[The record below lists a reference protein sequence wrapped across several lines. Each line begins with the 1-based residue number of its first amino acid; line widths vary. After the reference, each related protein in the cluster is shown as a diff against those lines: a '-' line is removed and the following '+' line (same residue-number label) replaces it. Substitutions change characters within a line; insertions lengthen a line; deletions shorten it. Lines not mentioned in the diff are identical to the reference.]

1 MWLSD
6 GSSGKP
12 KKIKS
17 KKVIIM
23 KLFAGK
29 RKVIIRRCDT
39 YDKENIRNIIKQ
51 GIDELG
57 VRPEGKILI
66 KPNIVTANKEYIHH
80 SFTEPTMLEAMV
92 DTLRQ
97 DYQQERITI
106 GESGGIGIPTR
117 MFFAE
122 SGIRQ
127 MSKTIDVPLV
137 DFNEEQMQVVALE
150 KAKLHKTME
159 VAKSLVE
166 AEFKIWMPKL
176 KFHIVT
182 EITNTLKLNI
192 GILNHK
198 ERFLYHD
205 DRLHQKIVDMLEIG
219 YPDVIISDAVTIGRG
234 FESSPYPVH
243 LGAILI
249 SNEPLACDMV
259 AAKIL
264 GYEPTSVGHLVEA
277 RERGYGTLDFND
289 ITVTGDITIEELAD
303 RIKDV
308 DSPFQDL
315 QTLDTPLT
323 FYEGINKDSGNICYG
338 GCICSIKGLLGTAE
352 KKYPG
357 TLKNAKKAAI
367 VMGYYE
373 GDVIHP
379 DDIVVLIGECAGVSG
394 RLEAKKII
402 RMKGCPVKVKDLMIF
417 LLFRIGVQSPAFDFR
432 NLFLL
437 IYYSIIS
444 GWMKLTI
451 PLRKKARLET
461 K

>member
-1 MWLSD
+1 
-6 GSSGKP
+6 
-12 KKIKS
+12 
-17 KKVIIM
+17 M
-23 KLFAGK
+23 KLFSGE
-29 RKVIIRRCDT
+29 RKVIIRKCET
-39 YDKENIRNIIKQ
+39 YDHETIQNIIKQ
-51 GIDELG
+51 GMEELG
-57 VRPEGKILI
+57 QKPEGNILI

-80 SFTEPTMLEAMV
+80 SYTEPTMLGAMV
-92 DTLRQ
+92 DCLRN
-97 DYQQERITI
+97 DFGRDEITI
-106 GESGGIGIPTR
+106 GESGGIGMPSR

-122 SGIRQ
+122 SGI
-127 MSKTIDVPLV
+127 KKLTDKLNVPLV
-137 DFNEEQMQVVALE
+137 DFNEQQAKKVTLE

-159 VAKSLVE
+159 VAKSLYE
-166 AEFKIWMPKL
+166 ADYKIWMPKL

-205 DRLHQKIVDMLEIG
+205 DRLHQKIVDMLEVG
-219 YPDVIISDAVTIGRG
+219 YPDIIVSDGVTIGKG

-264 GYEPTSVGHLVEA
+264 GYEPEQVVHLVEA
-277 RERGYGTLDFND
+277 KERGYGTLDFD
-289 ITVTGDITIEELAD
+289 DITISGDISIEALSH

-308 DSPFQDL
+308 ESPFQDL
-315 QTLDTPLT
+315 GMLDSPLT
-323 FYEGINKDSGNICYG
+323 FYEGINPSSGNICYG

-352 KKYPG
+352 KKSPG
-357 TLKNAKKAAI
+357 TLKKAKKAAI

-379 DDIVVLIGECAGVSG
+379 DDPVVLVGTCAGVSG
-394 RLEAKKII
+394 KLEASKII
-402 RMKGCPVKVKDLMIF
+402 RLKGCPVTVKDMMLF
-417 LLFRIGVQSPAFDFR
+417 LLFRLNIKSPAFDLR
-432 NLFLL
+432 NMALL
-437 IYYSIIS
+437 VYHSVIS
-444 GWMKLTI
+444 AWMKLTI
-451 PLRKKARLET
+451 PFRKKATLE